1 MTGENVITSEALARV
16 QTDYFGQFLLDNS
29 KFLEEIYHKLRGEV
43 LREVPKVIDG
53 EKVLVPEWQAIKG
66 LTPVLNDFG
75 LNMTMRTLNLSLTSN
90 TATGKMDDEV
100 LRTLAFKTYML
111 LLKTYAIYYDEC
123 GFQSEA
129 DMYMVSHLI
138 FKNVLLHLSK
148 STDMALLKELFS
160 SYSIHEIRGDDKIQR
175 QEPSMTL

>member
-1 MTGENVITSEALARV
+1 MAGETVITQEALARV

-53 EKVLVPEWQAIKG
+53 DKVLVAEWQAIKG
-66 LTPVLNDFG
+66 ITPVLNDFG

-160 SYSIHEIRGDDKIQR
+160 SYSIHEIRGDEKNIR
-175 QEPSMTL
+175 PEPSMTL